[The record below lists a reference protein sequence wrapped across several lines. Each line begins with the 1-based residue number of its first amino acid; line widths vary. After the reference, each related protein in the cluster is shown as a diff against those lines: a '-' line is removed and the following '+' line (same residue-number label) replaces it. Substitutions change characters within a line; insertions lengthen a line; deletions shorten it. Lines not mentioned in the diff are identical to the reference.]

1 MKFGTLLSIRNIIT
15 ENKDEKLPASV
26 AYKFMKFLSLT
37 EEDLKFF
44 VTRFQEIIN
53 KYSKKDENGEVIRQD
68 DNIAIQEGK
77 YAECQKELDELYTTE
92 AICPSI
98 EFTLEELGSLKLSVQ
113 EMCEFEELIRED

>member
-1 MKFGTLLSIRNIIT
+1 MNLNKLLNIRGIIS

-26 AYKFMKFLSLT
+26 AYKFMKFLAST

-53 KYSKKDENGEVIRQD
+53 KYGRKGEDGEVVRQD
-68 DNIAIQEGK
+68 GNIAIQEGK

-113 EMCEFEELIRED
+113 EMCAFEELIRED